1 MRSVHAGVVMF
12 AILFGAACGDRREAA
27 AVPQP
32 QTVTLAI
39 TGMT

>member
-1 MRSVHAGVVMF
+1 MRSVHAGVVMIAF
-12 AILFGAACGDRREAA
+12 LVAASCSDRREAA

-39 TGMT
+39 SGMT